1 MPTNDHHRSR
11 TLLIVPSDA
20 DSLTERDVDAP
31 SDVAA
36 ARGNSNGDVD
46 VESVAA
52 AGGPNAEDG
61 VDAEAAQAVDADLA
75 VDAEAAQAVDA
86 DLAVDAE
93 IAQAVD
99 ADLDE
104 AFTDADDEDD
114 GESPFGDELR
124 LPDENGYDGE
134 EYDDDEYLED
144 GFDGDE
150 VLFDG
155 DPEEFE
161 LDLGVSVSPVD
172 RPEAG
177 DLLVLDDAAA
187 NAPGPRPLRMSR
199 LERRRRVRLQARRV
213 RRIIRHIEP
222 WSVLKISVFFYACLW
237 VIFLVAGFMIWGVA
251 EGSGTVDKLE
261 SLIRSLFALETFDF
275 DASQIFKGYALGGL
289 ALSIAGTAF
298 NVLMCLLFNL
308 ISDLTGGLRITM
320 IEEETARP
328 TPPRRRR
335 RRPPSQRRPPPQ
347 RRP

>member
-1 MPTNDHHRSR
+1 M
-11 TLLIVPSDA
+11 PSDA
-20 DSLTERDVDAP
+20 DSLTERDLGDP

-36 ARGNSNGDVD
+36 DNRDTNGI
-46 VESVAA
+46 VEADPTTSPDDEV
-52 AGGPNAEDG
+52 
-61 VDAEAAQAVDADLA
+61 VDAEVHAK
-75 VDAEAAQAVDA
+75 
-86 DLAVDAE
+86 
-93 IAQAVD
+93 IARAVD
-99 ADLDE
+99 ADLDTAFDDRSTDGDHDAE
-104 AFTDADDEDD
+104 AD
-114 GESPFGDELR
+114 SPFDGELR

-134 EYDDDEYLED
+134 DYGDDADYGDDDAEADSPFDGEFRLPDENGYDGED
-144 GFDGDE
+144 YGDDADSEGFDGDE

-161 LDLGVSVSPVD
+161 LDLGSGAYPAA
-172 RPEAG
+172 RPQVG
-177 DLLVLDDAAA
+177 DVLVLDDASAHMPVA
-187 NAPGPRPLRMSR
+187 VPRHMSR
-199 LERRRRVRLQARRV
+199 MERRRRVRLQARRV
-213 RRIIRHIEP
+213 RRIIRHVEP

-275 DASQIFKGYALGGL
+275 DAGQIFRGYALGGL
-289 ALSIAGTAF
+289 ALSIAGTTF

-335 RRPPSQRRPPPQ
+335 RRPPPQ
-347 RRP
+347 RRR